1 MDGNTSELTKVLE
14 QVVEQMWDRYQIIK
28 EATAIP
34 IGTESIPPNEFKRR
48 FENDGKFRRDSFSS
62 MGIDE
67 VLRLLN
73 NQKQKPSEEQVAR
86 NMGGM

>member
-1 MDGNTSELTKVLE
+1 MDGDTSELTKVVE
-14 QVVEQMWDRYQIIK
+14 QVVEQMWDRYLIIK
-28 EATAIP
+28 EVTAIP
-34 IGTESIPPNEFKRR
+34 IGTESIPPSEFRRR
-48 FENDGKFRRDSFSS
+48 FKNDLDFRRDSFSS
-62 MGIDE
+62 MGINE

>member
-62 MGIDE
+62 MGTNE

-73 NQKQKPSEEQVAR
+73 GQGPELREEQSAR
-86 NMGGM
+86 NIGGM